1 MAGEERHQD
10 QQHRDDSD
18 GEHEGTEPDEQLPGP
33 ALLGLGVA
41 GHAPSL
47 RGQAASE
54 PARGCA
60 SRRLAFEPTSSETRR
75 ITVPTGKVKFY
86 DKDKGFG
93 FVSRD
98 DGGDVF
104 VPKTALPDGIE
115 ELKAGTRLE
124 FGVAAGKKGEQAL
137 AVRILDA
144 PPSLATAR
152 RPAEDLQV
160 MVEDTIKLIELK
172 VQPSLRRGKH
182 PDRETGK
189 KVAQILRAI
198 ATELES

>member
-1 MAGEERHQD
+1 M
-10 QQHRDDSD
+10 
-18 GEHEGTEPDEQLPGP
+18 
-33 ALLGLGVA
+33 
-41 GHAPSL
+41 
-47 RGQAASE
+47 
-54 PARGCA
+54 
-60 SRRLAFEPTSSETRR
+60 
-75 ITVPTGKVKFY
+75 PTGKVKFY

-104 VPKTALPDGIE
+104 VPSSALPDGVE

-137 AVRILDA
+137 SVTVLDA
-144 PPSLATAR
+144 PPSLAAAR

-182 PDRETGK
+182 PDRETGR

-198 ATELES
+198 ADELDS

>member
-1 MAGEERHQD
+1 M
-10 QQHRDDSD
+10 
-18 GEHEGTEPDEQLPGP
+18 
-33 ALLGLGVA
+33 
-41 GHAPSL
+41 
-47 RGQAASE
+47 
-54 PARGCA
+54 
-60 SRRLAFEPTSSETRR
+60 
-75 ITVPTGKVKFY
+75 PTGKVKFY

-104 VPKTALPDGIE
+104 VPKTALPDGVE
-115 ELKAGTRLE
+115 ELVAGTRLE

-137 AVRILDA
+137 SVRILDA

-152 RPAEDLQV
+152 RPAEDLQI

-172 VQPSLRRGKH
+172 VQSSLRRGKY
-182 PDRETGK
+182 PDRETGR

-198 ATELES
+198 ASELEG